1 MKRAAAGEAGSF
13 PYSGALFFSPER
25 VTVCTLSLS
34 NSTSLSTSP
43 TAGTTSARL
52 RPRRFRPFRLAVL
65 LLVIAGLAL
74 FQPDCFRFAV
84 RHFVR
89 AAAWCNGVDAQLG
102 SVGGSLFEPVVL
114 RDSVWSYES
123 ENGPVTRLDIKTAT
137 ASFSWR
143 NLLPRSSGQWFQRLS
158 LEGVTGKVR
167 LPLVSEMAATPG
179 GLALRVPRP
188 HGRAFVAPE
197 RFEAADVDFIFASN
211 GDYVRLVQTAFTLS
225 NVEAGSITAG
235 QILVK
240 QPWLTR
246 TFRNVT
252 GTTAIED
259 GKLQIAG
266 LTLEPGVEVQ
276 DFSCALHDLAD
287 GRLKF
292 AVKLAAFG
300 GDLRADVQILPHEPQ
315 FSIDVSVPFSRIDVA
330 KLATFLGISDA
341 AGGTIKTGHF
351 SFRGPPQ
358 QFVKGGGELRF
369 EAANFQWET
378 RQWDMLVV
386 GAKLLD
392 GRFQIPELALTQGR
406 NRVAFSGE
414 MAWPV
419 PGVAWWQ
426 SDFALT
432 IKEGQLD
439 DLTALSALLM
449 PEFRFAAGRA
459 TIRGSVRGKDQ
470 KFDGQLVISGSQLRW
485 RNAPLE
491 KLDASIVL
499 NGNEYQISNVSVRN
513 GADYLSGNGVV
524 NIIGDKQY
532 WGELHASVQD
542 LAKYAAILQQPI
554 VPEPLAGGAFID
566 WDGEGSAKGH
576 SGKFLARLRKVRS
589 LGASA
594 ALLHPINA
602 DFEGSYS
609 HGGMVFSHF
618 ALSDDES
625 SFTAHVGVVD
635 KAISL
640 QGMRLMHGQALWLE
654 GDALLP
660 LDVWNA
666 WPNTSLATLLDD
678 HTVGK
683 LAVTAYD
690 LSLHETAQ
698 LTGLKFPI
706 EGLVRGNLSAEGP
719 LGALKTGGALTLT
732 KARLP
737 LGWSGDA
744 LTGVE
749 GAVSFDGQ
757 TMRLEKL
764 TGQHPTGDFSATGEV
779 AFASLRDPLLKLAV
793 SSKST
798 GMRPFFEPGQKRKL
812 DLRAA
817 LNLQITGPASAATVA
832 GDAQIIEASFSDGNA
847 LAPMPFSQP
856 YFQPLFTALN
866 ELPFD
871 PPPLFA
877 LTSAPWSDWRWN
889 VRCQAREVR
898 FLGVDRM
905 QGDVLLNGNGAAPML
920 SGRVDLWTHSG
931 AENCEATIE
940 FRDGFPQS
948 PSISAKVSG
957 TALGGSAFAA
967 PYAIYIT
974 GSPQHPIRYFACAP
988 PLTEKIIRAELSGE
1002 SAAGFLSGEIRFSLL
1017 VPAELREGVEISEW
1031 PEIKAQPAPADGA
1044 APAP

>member
-1 MKRAAAGEAGSF
+1 M
-13 PYSGALFFSPER
+13 
-25 VTVCTLSLS
+25 
-34 NSTSLSTSP
+34 
-43 TAGTTSARL
+43 
-52 RPRRFRPFRLAVL
+52 L
-65 LLVIAGLAL
+65 LLVVAVLAL
-74 FQPDCFRFAV
+74 CHPDGFRFAV
-84 RHFVR
+84 LQFIRFE
-89 AAAWCNGVDAQLG
+89 AWRNGIDAKVG

-123 ENGPVTRLDIKTAT
+123 ESGPVTRLEIKTAT

-143 NLLPRSSGQWFQRLS
+143 NLLPRGSGQWFQRLS

-167 LPLVSEMAATPG
+167 LPLASDTATPRAAF
-179 GLALRVPRP
+179 ALRVPRP
-188 HGRAFVAPE
+188 RGGWLAVPE
-197 RFEAADVDFIFASN
+197 RLDAADVDFIFASN
-211 GDYVRLVQTAFTLS
+211 GDYVRLLQTAFTLS
-225 NVEAGSITAG
+225 NVETGSITAG
-235 QILVK
+235 QIVVK
-240 QPWLTR
+240 QPWLTH
-246 TFRNVT
+246 TFRNVA

-266 LTLEPGVEVQ
+266 LTLEPGVQIQEFSFALN
-276 DFSCALHDLAD
+276 DFAD

-300 GDLRADVQILPHEPQ
+300 GDLRADVQVLPNEPQ
-315 FSIDVSVPFSRIDVA
+315 FSIDVSVPFARIDVA
-330 KLATFLGISDA
+330 RLATFLGVSDA

-358 QFVKGGGELRF
+358 QFVKGSGELRF

-378 RQWDMLVV
+378 RQWDMLVL

-419 PGVAWWQ
+419 PGVPWWQ
-426 SDFALT
+426 SEFSLI

-439 DLTALSALLM
+439 DLTSLSALLM

-459 TIRGSVRGKDQ
+459 TVRGSVRGKDQ

-485 RNAPLE
+485 RNAPVE
-491 KLDASIVL
+491 KLDASIIL

-513 GADYLSGNGVV
+513 GADYLSGSGVV
-524 NIIGDKQY
+524 NIVGDKQY

-554 VPEPLAGGAFID
+554 VPESLAGGAFID

-602 DFEGSYS
+602 DFEASYS
-609 HGGMVFSHF
+609 HGGLAFSTF

-635 KAISL
+635 KAVAL
-640 QGMRLMHGQALWLE
+640 QGMRLMHRQALRLE

-683 LAVTAYD
+683 LNVTAYD
-690 LSLHETAQ
+690 LSLRETAQ

-706 EGLVRGNLSAEGP
+706 EGVIRGNLTAEGP
-719 LGALKTGGALTLT
+719 LGALKTAGAFTLS

-737 LGWSGDA
+737 LGWSGGA

-749 GAVSFDGQ
+749 GAATFDGQ
-757 TMRLEKL
+757 IMRLEKL
-764 TGQHPTGDFSATGEV
+764 TGQHPTGDFSATGEID
-779 AFASLRDPLLKLAV
+779 FTNLRDPALKFAV
-793 SSKST
+793 SSKAT
-798 GMRPFFEPGQKRKL
+798 GLRPFSVPGQKWKL
-812 DLRAA
+812 DLRAR
-817 LNLQITGPASAATVA
+817 LDLQISGPVSAATVA
-832 GDAQIIEASFSDGNA
+832 GDAQIIDASFGDGS
-847 LAPMPFSQP
+847 APASAPSSYP
-856 YFQPLFTALN
+856 YLRPLFTVLN

-877 LTSAPWSDWRWN
+877 LTSAPWGDWRWN
-889 VRCQAREVR
+889 VRWQARDVR
-898 FLGVDRM
+898 FLGVDRL
-905 QGDVLLNGNGAAPML
+905 QGDVLMRGDGAEPML
-920 SGRVDLWTHSG
+920 SGRVDLWARSG
-931 AENCEATIE
+931 AESCEATLE
-940 FRDGFPQS
+940 FRDGLPRS

-967 PYAIYIT
+967 PYTIYIS
-974 GSPQHPIRYFACAP
+974 GPPQHPIRFFACAP
-988 PLTEKIIRAELSGE
+988 PLTERAIRAELNGE
-1002 SAAGFLSGEIRFSLL
+1002 SAAGFLSGENRFSLL
-1017 VPAELREGVEISEW
+1017 VPAELREGVELSDW
-1031 PEIKAQPAPADGA
+1031 PEIEAEPAPADGA

>member
-1 MKRAAAGEAGSF
+1 M
-13 PYSGALFFSPER
+13 
-25 VTVCTLSLS
+25 S
-34 NSTSLSTSP
+34 NSTSLSNSP
-43 TAGTTSARL
+43 SKGIIRARP
-52 RPRRFRPFRLAVL
+52 RPRRFRPFRLALFL
-65 LLVIAGLAL
+65 LIIAVLAL

-84 RHFVR
+84 RHFIR
-89 AAAWCNGVDAQLG
+89 FEAWRNGVDAQVG

-158 LEGVTGKVR
+158 LEGVTGKMR
-167 LPLVSEMAATPG
+167 LPLVSEMAANPG
-179 GLALRVPRP
+179 GFTLRVPHPRG
-188 HGRAFVAPE
+188 HWLAMPE

-211 GDYVRLVQTAFTLS
+211 GDYVRLLQTAFTLS

-235 QILVK
+235 QILVR

-276 DFSCALHDLAD
+276 DFSFALNDFAD

-300 GDLRADVQILPHEPQ
+300 GDLRADVQILPNEPQ
-315 FSIDVSVPFSRIDVA
+315 FSMDVSVPFSRIDVA
-330 KLATFLGISDA
+330 QLATFLGISDA

-358 QFVKGGGELRF
+358 QFVKGSGELRF

-378 RQWDMLVV
+378 RQWDLLVL

-513 GADYLSGNGVV
+513 GADYLSGSGVV
-524 NIIGDKQY
+524 NIVGEKQY

-566 WDGEGSAKGH
+566 WDGEGSARGH
-576 SGKFLARLRKVRS
+576 SGKFLARLRKIRS

-609 HGGMVFSHF
+609 HGGMAFSTF

-635 KAISL
+635 KAVSL
-640 QGMRLMHGQALWLE
+640 QGMRLMHGQSLWLE

-660 LDVWNA
+660 LDLWNA

-683 LAVTAYD
+683 LNVTAYD

-698 LTGLKFPI
+698 LTGLQFPI
-706 EGLVRGNLSAEGP
+706 EGVIRGNVTAEGP
-719 LGALKTGGALTLT
+719 LGALKTGGALTLS

-749 GAVSFDGQ
+749 GAASFDGQ
-757 TMRLEKL
+757 IMRIEKL
-764 TGQHPTGDFSATGEV
+764 AGQHPTGDFSATGEMD
-779 AFASLRDPLLKLAV
+779 FTNLRDPALKLAV
-793 SSKST
+793 TSAKSELRLFST
-798 GMRPFFEPGQKRKL
+798 PGRSVDERRL
-812 DLRAA
+812 
-817 LNLQITGPASAATVA
+817 
-832 GDAQIIEASFSDGNA
+832 
-847 LAPMPFSQP
+847 
-856 YFQPLFTALN
+856 
-866 ELPFD
+866 
-871 PPPLFA
+871 A
-877 LTSAPWSDWRWN
+877 LTSLRMKNVRFPAEDGSGGVALDTALALLLTGPLSGGTVTGEAKFIASPSVGFYRDQLNDWLGGDKACELPPVLVLNSAPWEAWRFDIHGTAEKVPVSN
-889 VRCQAREVR
+889 AQMSADVR
-898 FLGVDRM
+898 LTGT
-905 QGDVLLNGNGAAPML
+905 GAAPAL
-920 SGRVDLWTHSG
+920 IGSVGFSSFAASVPG
-931 AENCEATIE
+931 AVISLRQATLD
-940 FRDGFPQS
+940 FRDGFPTD
-948 PSISAKVSG
+948 PVITADASG
-957 TALGGSAFAA
+957 VIADEPFAL
-967 PYAIYIT
+967 YLT
-974 GSPQHPIRYFACAP
+974 GTLQHPMRVFASNP
-988 PLTEKIIRAELSGE
+988 PLTEKAIRTAINGETAARFFSGE
-1002 SAAGFLSGEIRFSLL
+1002 NRFSLL
-1017 VPAELREGVEISEW
+1017 VPAELREGVDISDW
-1031 PEIKAQPAPADGA
+1031 PEIKAEPAPADGA
-1044 APAP
+1044 APAPGGGTPP

>member
-1 MKRAAAGEAGSF
+1 M
-13 PYSGALFFSPER
+13 
-25 VTVCTLSLS
+25 S
-34 NSTSLSTSP
+34 NSTSLSNSP
-43 TAGTTSARL
+43 SKGIIRARP
-52 RPRRFRPFRLAVL
+52 RPRRLRPFRLALL
-65 LLVIAGLAL
+65 LLVIAVLAL

-84 RHFVR
+84 RPFIR
-89 AAAWCNGVDAQLG
+89 FEAWRNGVDAQVG

-123 ENGPVTRLDIKTAT
+123 ENGPVTRLEIKTAT

-143 NLLPRSSGQWFQRLS
+143 NLLPRGSGQWFQRLT

-167 LPLVSEMAATPG
+167 LPPASEMAASPG
-179 GLALRVPRP
+179 GFALRLPRP
-188 HGRAFVAPE
+188 RGRWLASPE

-211 GDYVRLVQTAFTLS
+211 RDYVRLLQTAFTLS
-225 NVEAGSITAG
+225 NVEAGSVTAG
-235 QILVK
+235 QIVVR

-276 DFSCALHDLAD
+276 DFSFALNDFAD

-300 GDLRADVQILPHEPQ
+300 GDLRADVQILPNEPQ

-358 QFVKGGGELRF
+358 QFVKGSGELRF

-378 RQWDMLVV
+378 RQWDLLVL

-406 NRVAFSGE
+406 NRVALSGE

-426 SDFALT
+426 SEFALT

-485 RNAPLE
+485 RNAPVE
-491 KLDASIVL
+491 RLDASIVL

-513 GADYLSGNGVV
+513 GADYLSGSGVV
-524 NIIGDKQY
+524 NIVGEKQY

-566 WDGEGSAKGH
+566 WDGEGSARGH

-609 HGGMVFSHF
+609 HGGMVFSTF

-635 KAISL
+635 KAVSL
-640 QGMRLMHGQALWLE
+640 HGIRLMHGQSLWLE

-660 LDVWNA
+660 LDLWNA
-666 WPNTSLATLLDD
+666 WPNTSMATLLDD

-683 LAVTAYD
+683 LSVTAYD

-698 LTGLKFPI
+698 LTGLQFPI
-706 EGLVRGNLSAEGP
+706 EGVIRGNVTAEGP
-719 LGALKTGGALTLT
+719 LGALKTGGALTLS

-737 LGWSGDA
+737 LGWSGGA
-744 LTGVE
+744 LTGIE
-749 GAVSFDGQ
+749 GAATFDGQ
-757 TMRLEKL
+757 TMRLEQFA
-764 TGQHPTGDFSATGEV
+764 GQHPTGDFSAVGEID
-779 AFASLRDPLLKLAV
+779 FTNLRDPALKLAV
-793 SSKST
+793 TSAKSRLRLFSAQD
-798 GMRPFFEPGQKRKL
+798 GASGAAPLEPLSFTFKNVRL
-812 DLRAA
+812 F
-817 LNLQITGPASAATVA
+817 A
-832 GDAQIIEASFSDGNA
+832 GEGSGGVLAEVA
-847 LAPMPFSQP
+847 LA
-856 YFQPLFTALN
+856 L
-866 ELPFD
+866 
-871 PPPLFA
+871 
-877 LTSAPWSDWRWN
+877 
-889 VRCQAREVR
+889 
-898 FLGVDRM
+898 
-905 QGDVLLNGNGAAPML
+905 LLNGPLSGGTVSGEARVAAVPVVGFHRMQLDDWLTGNLACEVPPVFALNPGPWKAWRFDVHGTAEKAGVLHGKMSADVRLTGSGAAPAL
-920 SGRVDLWTHSG
+920 IGSVSFISSGDNAPSDSITLRQ
-931 AENCEATIE
+931 ATLD
-940 FRDGFPQS
+940 FRDGFPTD
-948 PSISAKVSG
+948 PVITADASG
-957 TALGGSAFAA
+957 VIADEPFAL
-967 PYAIYIT
+967 YLT
-974 GSPQHPIRYFACAP
+974 GTLQHPMRVFASNP
-988 PLTEKIIRAELSGE
+988 PLTEKAIRAAINGETTARFFSGE
-1002 SAAGFLSGEIRFSLL
+1002 NRFSLL
-1017 VPAELREGVEISEW
+1017 VPGELREGVEMSDW
-1031 PEIKAQPAPADGA
+1031 PEIKAEPAPADGA
-1044 APAP
+1044 APAPGGGTPP

>member
-1 MKRAAAGEAGSF
+1 M
-13 PYSGALFFSPER
+13 
-25 VTVCTLSLS
+25 
-34 NSTSLSTSP
+34 
-43 TAGTTSARL
+43 
-52 RPRRFRPFRLAVL
+52 L
-65 LLVIAGLAL
+65 LLVSAVLAL
-74 FQPDCFRFAV
+74 FQPDCFRFAM

-89 AAAWCNGVDAQLG
+89 AAAWCNGVDAQIG

-114 RDSVWSYES
+114 SDSVWSYES
-123 ENGPVTRLDIKTAT
+123 ENGPVTRLDIKVAT

-167 LPLVSEMAATPG
+167 LPLVAEMAATPD

-188 HGRAFVAPE
+188 RGRAFVAPE

-211 GDYVRLVQTAFTLS
+211 GDYVRLLQTAFTLS
-225 NVEAGSITAG
+225 NVEAGSLTAG

-259 GKLQIAG
+259 GKLQIAA

-276 DFSCALHDLAD
+276 DFSFALNDLAD

-300 GDLRADVQILPHEPQ
+300 GDLRADVQILPNEPQ

-358 QFVKGGGELRF
+358 QFVKGSGELRF

-378 RQWDMLVV
+378 RQWDLLVV

-485 RNAPLE
+485 RNAPVE

-513 GADYLSGNGVV
+513 GADYLSGSGVV
-524 NIIGDKQY
+524 NIVGEKQY

-609 HGGMVFSHF
+609 HGGMVFSNF

-635 KAISL
+635 KAVSL

-706 EGLVRGNLSAEGP
+706 EGLVRGTVTAEGP

-737 LGWSGDA
+737 LGWTGGA

-749 GAVSFDGQ
+749 GAASFDGQ
-757 TMRLEKL
+757 ILRVEKF

-779 AFASLRDPLLKLAV
+779 DFTNLRDPALKLAV
-793 SSKST
+793 NSKSSELHLFS
-798 GMRPFFEPGQKRKL
+798 GWLELSAKL
-812 DLRAA
+812 TLEISGA
-817 LNLQITGPASAATVA
+817 LSAATVT
-832 GDAQIIEASFSDGNA
+832 GEARITNGYF
-847 LAPMPFSQP
+847 P
-856 YFQPLFTALN
+856 YDSVSARMEFFQPIFSVLN
-866 ELPFD
+866 ALPFD
-871 PPPLFA
+871 PPQLFDWNV
-877 LTSAPWSDWRWN
+877 APWSDWRWSVHGIAN
-889 VRCQAREVR
+889 DARIR
-898 FLGVDRM
+898 QLARLS
-905 QGDVLLNGNGAAPML
+905 GDVLVSGNGAKPTL
-920 SGRVDLWTHSG
+920 SGSVDLVAQEGTD
-931 AENCEATIE
+931 AFEATLE
-940 FRDGFPQS
+940 FSENRPQS
-948 PSISAKVSG
+948 PSISAKFRGIAHAG
-957 TALGGSAFAA
+957 TAFAA
-967 PYAIYIT
+967 PYTIHIV
-974 GSPQHPIRYFACAP
+974 GFPQHSFRWISCAI
-988 PLTEKIIRAELSGE
+988 PLSEKAIRAAVSGE
-1002 SAAGFLSGEIRFSLL
+1002 TSARFFSGENRFTLL
-1017 VPAELREGVEISEW
+1017 VPAELREGVDTFDW
-1031 PEIKAQPAPADGA
+1031 PEIKAESVPAVDAVPAPGVGA
-1044 APAP
+1044 AQ

>member
-1 MKRAAAGEAGSF
+1 M
-13 PYSGALFFSPER
+13 
-25 VTVCTLSLS
+25 
-34 NSTSLSTSP
+34 
-43 TAGTTSARL
+43 
-52 RPRRFRPFRLAVL
+52 L

-89 AAAWCNGVDAQLG
+89 AAAWCNGVDAQIG

-114 RDSVWSYES
+114 SDSVWSYES

-167 LPLVSEMAATPG
+167 LPLVAETAATPG

-211 GDYVRLVQTAFTLS
+211 GDYVRLLQTAFTLS

-259 GKLQIAG
+259 GKLQIAA

-300 GDLRADVQILPHEPQ
+300 GDLRADVQILPNEPQ

-330 KLATFLGISDA
+330 QLATFLGISDA

-378 RQWDMLVV
+378 RQWDLLVV

-589 LGASA
+589 LGATA

-609 HGGMVFSHF
+609 HGGMVFSNF
-618 ALSDDES
+618 VLSDDES

-635 KAISL
+635 KAVSL

-706 EGLVRGNLSAEGP
+706 EGLVRGSLTAEGP

-737 LGWSGDA
+737 LGWSGGA

-749 GAVSFDGQ
+749 GAASFDGQ

-764 TGQHPTGDFSATGEV
+764 TGQHPTGDFSASGEID
-779 AFASLRDPLLKLAV
+779 FTNLRNPSLKLAV
-793 SSKST
+793 TSKASELRLFSE
-798 GMRPFFEPGQKRKL
+798 GI
-812 DLRAA
+812 DLSAR
-817 LNLQITGPASAATVA
+817 LNFQITGPLLTATVA
-832 GDAQIIEASFSDGNA
+832 GEAQVTSGYFYYSGDFHEAVKSKRDFFQPVFSFLNA
-847 LAPMPFSQP
+847 LPLDP
-856 YFQPLFTALN
+856 QPLFDWN
-866 ELPFD
+866 
-871 PPPLFA
+871 
-877 LTSAPWSDWRWN
+877 SASWIDWHWN
-889 VRCQAREVR
+889 VRCTAHDAPIQDIARLR
-898 FLGVDRM
+898 
-905 QGDVLLNGNGAAPML
+905 GDVLLGGTGAEPTL
-920 SGRVDLWTHSG
+920 SGSVDLAAHEG
-931 AENCEATIE
+931 ADIFEGTLE
-940 FRDGFPQS
+940 FRESPPQS
-948 PSISAKVSG
+948 PSISAKLSG
-957 TALGGSAFAA
+957 TAHAGTAFAV
-967 PYAIYIT
+967 PYTIHVI
-974 GSPQHPIRYFACAP
+974 GSPQHPIRWLTSAT
-988 PLTEKIIRAELSGE
+988 PLSETAIRADRRGE
-1002 SAAGFLSGEIRFSLL
+1002 SAATFFSGANRFCLL
-1017 VPAELREGVEISEW
+1017 VPAELREGVEMVDW
-1031 PEIKAQPAPADGA
+1031 PEIKAEPSGA
-1044 APAP
+1044 GVENAPAPGSGVPP

>member
-1 MKRAAAGEAGSF
+1 M
-13 PYSGALFFSPER
+13 
-25 VTVCTLSLS
+25 
-34 NSTSLSTSP
+34 
-43 TAGTTSARL
+43 
-52 RPRRFRPFRLAVL
+52 L
-65 LLVIAGLAL
+65 LLVIAVLSL

-84 RHFVR
+84 RHFIR
-89 AAAWCNGVDAQLG
+89 FEAWRNGVDAQVG
-102 SVGGSLFEPVVL
+102 SVGGNLFEPVVL

-123 ENGPVTRLDIKTAT
+123 ESGPVTRLEIKTAT
-137 ASFSWR
+137 ASFSWS

-167 LPLVSEMAATPG
+167 LPLVSEMAANPG
-179 GLALRVPRP
+179 GFTLHLPRP
-188 HGRAFVAPE
+188 RGRSFAAPE

-211 GDYVRLVQTAFTLS
+211 GDYVRLLQTAFTLS
-225 NVEAGSITAG
+225 NVEAGSISAG

-259 GKLQIAG
+259 GKLQIAA
-266 LTLEPGVEVQ
+266 LALEPGVEVQ
-276 DFSCALHDLAD
+276 DFSFALNDLAD

-300 GDLRADVQILPHEPQ
+300 GDLRADVQILPNEPQ

-358 QFVKGGGELRF
+358 QFVKGSGELRF

-378 RQWDMLVV
+378 RQWDMLVL

-406 NRVAFSGE
+406 NRVALSGE

-419 PGVAWWQ
+419 AGVAWWQ
-426 SDFALT
+426 SEFALT

-459 TIRGSVRGKDQ
+459 TIRGSVRGKEQ

-513 GADYLSGNGVV
+513 GADYLSGSGVV
-524 NIIGDKQY
+524 NIVGEKQY

-589 LGASA
+589 LGATA

-609 HGGMVFSHF
+609 HGGMVFSNF

-635 KAISL
+635 KAVSL
-640 QGMRLMHGQALWLE
+640 QGMRLMHGQSLWLE

-706 EGLVRGNLSAEGP
+706 EGLVRGNVTAEGP
-719 LGALKTGGALTLT
+719 LGALKTGGALTLS

-737 LGWSGDA
+737 LGWSGGA

-749 GAVSFDGQ
+749 GAASFDGQ
-757 TMRLEKL
+757 ILRLEKFA
-764 TGQHPTGDFSATGEV
+764 GQHPTGDFSATGEV
-779 AFASLRDPLLKLAV
+779 DFTNLRDPSVQLAV
-793 SSKST
+793 TSVKT
-798 GMRPFFEPGQKRKL
+798 G
-812 DLRAA
+812 LRLFSGGMEIGTA
-817 LNLQITGPASAATVA
+817 LALSLTGPLSSATVSGEAKVSAARFI
-832 GDAQIIEASFSDGNA
+832 GFREFDAWLVSEKGCDLPPIFAANPSPWRAWKYAIHGTAQDV
-847 LAPMPFSQP
+847 PM
-856 YFQPLFTALN
+856 
-866 ELPFD
+866 
-871 PPPLFA
+871 
-877 LTSAPWSDWRWN
+877 
-889 VRCQAREVR
+889 
-898 FLGVDRM
+898 
-905 QGDVLLNGNGAAPML
+905 GDVRLSADVRLTGTGAAPGL
-920 SGRVDLWTHSG
+920 IGRIGCTPANDSFQLRGSESTPIRLR
-931 AENCEATIE
+931 ELTLD
-940 FRDGFPQS
+940 FRDGFPLDPGITATAGGVIADENFS
-948 PSISAKVSG
+948 LYLTG
-957 TALGGSAFAA
+957 TLR
-967 PYAIYIT
+967 
-974 GSPQHPIRYFACAP
+974 HPMRVFACDP
-988 PLTEKIIRAELSGE
+988 PITPKVVRAAVNGDAATGFFSGE
-1002 SAAGFLSGEIRFSLL
+1002 NRFSLL
-1017 VPAELREGVEISEW
+1017 VPAGLREGVEMSDW
-1031 PEIKAQPAPADGA
+1031 PEIKAEPAPADGA
-1044 APAP
+1044 APAPGSGAAP

>member
-1 MKRAAAGEAGSF
+1 MEIRAAAFLFAGSRYGSR
-13 PYSGALFFSPER
+13 P
-25 VTVCTLSLS
+25 VLS

-43 TAGTTSARL
+43 PAGTASP
-52 RPRRFRPFRLAVL
+52 RPHPHRFRPVRLALL
-65 LLVIAGLAL
+65 LLVSAVLSL
-74 FQPDCFRFAV
+74 FQPDCFRFAAL
-84 RHFVR
+84 HFIR
-89 AAAWCNGVDAQLG
+89 FEAWRNDVDVQIG
-102 SVGGSLFEPVVL
+102 SVGGSLFEPVIL

-123 ENGPVTRLDIKTAT
+123 ENRAVTRFGIKTAT

-143 NLLPRSSGQWFQRLS
+143 NLLPRGSGQWFQRLA
-158 LEGVTGKVR
+158 LDGVTGKVT
-167 LPLVSEMAATPG
+167 LPLVSETTAGSG
-179 GLALRVPRP
+179 GFTLRVPRP
-188 HGRAFVAPE
+188 RGRMLASPE
-197 RFEAADVDFIFASN
+197 LFEAAGVDFIFASN
-211 GDYVRLVQTAFTLS
+211 GDYVRLLQTAFTLS
-225 NVEAGSITAG
+225 NVEAGSVTAG

-246 TFRNVT
+246 TFRNVA

-259 GKLQIAG
+259 GKLQIAA

-276 DFSCALHDLAD
+276 DFSCALNDLAD

-300 GDLRADVQILPHEPQ
+300 GDLRADVQILPNEPQ

-330 KLATFLGISDA
+330 QLATFLGISDA

-358 QFVKGGGELRF
+358 QFVKGSGELRF

-378 RQWDMLVV
+378 RQWDLLVV

-499 NGNEYQISNVSVRN
+499 NGNEYQISNVSLRN
-513 GADYLSGNGVV
+513 GADYLSGSGVV
-524 NIIGDKQY
+524 NIVGEKQY

-576 SGKFLARLRKVRS
+576 SGKFLARLHKVRS
-589 LGASA
+589 LGATA

-609 HGGMVFSHF
+609 HGGMVFSNF

-635 KAISL
+635 KAVSL
-640 QGMRLMHGQALWLE
+640 QGMRLMHGQTLWLE

-660 LDVWNA
+660 LDLWNA

-698 LTGLKFPI
+698 LTGLRFPI
-706 EGLVRGNLSAEGP
+706 EGLVRGNVTAEGP
-719 LGALKTGGALTLT
+719 LGALKTGGALTLS

-737 LGWSGDA
+737 LGWSGGA

-749 GAVSFDGQ
+749 GAASFDGQ
-757 TMRLEKL
+757 ILRLEKFA
-764 TGQHPTGDFSATGEV
+764 GQHPTGDFSATGEMD
-779 AFASLRDPLLKLAV
+779 FTNLRDPSLKLAM

-798 GMRPFFEPGQKRKL
+798 GLRPFFEPGQKRKL

-832 GDAQIIEASFSDGNA
+832 GDALIIEASFGDGTA
-847 LAPMPFSQP
+847 LAPVPFSQP

-871 PPPLFA
+871 PPPPFA
-877 LTSAPWSDWRWN
+877 LTFAPWSDWRWN
-889 VRCQAREVR
+889 VRCQARELR
-898 FLGVDRM
+898 FLGVERL
-905 QGDVLLNGNGAAPML
+905 QGDVFVNGNGAAPTL
-920 SGRVDLWTHSG
+920 SGRVDLWAHSST
-931 AENCEATIE
+931 ENCEATLE
-940 FRDGFPQS
+940 FREGFPRS

-957 TALGGSAFAA
+957 TALAGTAFAA
-967 PYAIYIT
+967 PFTIYIT
-974 GSPQHPIRYFACAP
+974 GPPQHPIRVVACAP
-988 PLTEKIIRAELSGE
+988 PLTEKIIRAEFSGE
-1002 SAAGFLSGEIRFSLL
+1002 NAAGFLSGENRFSLL
-1017 VPAELREGVEISEW
+1017 VPAELREGVENSDW
-1031 PEIKAQPAPADGA
+1031 PEIKAEPAPAPGGGA
-1044 APAP
+1044 AQ